1 METAFRPPHPGFPS
15 FFRQALPEWLVWLQ
29 RRMVCSRR
37 SRQAFL
43 SRGVPKDRVLAEPW
57 RMNIPAAVV
66 IAELLARVEAWP
78 QAGAAVIDNR
88 CCAL

>member
-1 METAFRPPHPGFPS
+1 
-15 FFRQALPEWLVWLQ
+15 
-29 RRMVCSRR
+29 
-37 SRQAFL
+37 
-43 SRGVPKDRVLAEPW
+43 
-57 RMNIPAAVV
+57 MNIPAAVV